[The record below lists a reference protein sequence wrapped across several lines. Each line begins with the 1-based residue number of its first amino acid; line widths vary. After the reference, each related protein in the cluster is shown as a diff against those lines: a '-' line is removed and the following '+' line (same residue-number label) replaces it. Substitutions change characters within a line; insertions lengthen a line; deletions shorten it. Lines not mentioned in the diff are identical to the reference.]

1 MMKPTNQTELGPKET
16 GMLKQAKGRQ
26 RVKSYPLRNVLS
38 VPLEKRLQHEAPE
51 AMTYGENMW
60 C

>member
-1 MMKPTNQTELGPKET
+1 MTKTTKPNRTRPKRNRNAQ
-16 GMLKQAKGRQ
+16 GGKGRA
-26 RVKSYPLRNVLS
+26 KSQEPPPRNVLS